1 MLNPYFLN
9 NSKQEQNLIQS
20 LVNEQLKMYG
30 IEIYYIPRRYVKKNT
45 VIREVIQS
53 EFDNAYPIEAY
64 LDSYEGYGGQGT
76 ILSKFG
82 IEEQDDL
89 TLVVSKD
96 RYENYISPLIKNIP
110 NIELATRPKEGDL
123 IYFPL
128 GDRLFEIN
136 YVEHEQPFYQL
147 QKNYVY
153 TLKCQLYRYEDE
165 VLDTG
170 VETIDDEIEQIGYI
184 QKLQL
189 IGVALPATASI
200 AGICSGAI
208 SGINITNM
216 GGGYTSHP
224 TVAISSAPVGG
235 VDAEAVAVL
244 TSDYIGCD
252 GTKGG
257 TVTAIHL
264 TNPGCGYTVN
274 PTITITGGGGGGAT
288 AEVVGIETI
297 GGIHPITVTSGG
309 SGYVGAP
316 TVGISTPVHVG
327 AAATATIDIPP
338 MLVQVQ
344 VLLIPPL
351 VLVLQLIFSLVELQV
366 VFSIKLH
373 QQLHLICSNRNRQ

>member
-1 MLNPYFLN
+1 M
-9 NSKQEQNLIQS
+9 
-20 LVNEQLKMYG
+20 
-30 IEIYYIPRRYVKKNT
+30 
-45 VIREVIQS
+45 
-53 EFDNAYPIEAY
+53 
-64 LDSYEGYGGQGT
+64 
-76 ILSKFG
+76 
-82 IEEQDDL
+82 
-89 TLVVSKD
+89 SKD

-208 SGINITNM
+208 SGINITDM

-224 TVAISSAPVGG
+224 TVAISSAPAGG
-235 VDAEAVAVL
+235 VAVSY
-244 TSDYIGCD
+244 T
-252 GTKGG
+252 
-257 TVTAIHL
+257 HL
-264 TNPGCGYTVN
+264 R
-274 PTITITGGGGGGAT
+274 AH
-288 AEVVGIETI
+288 ET
-297 GGIHPITVTSGG
+297 
-309 SGYVGAP
+309 
-316 TVGISTPVHVG
+316 
-327 AAATATIDIPP
+327 
-338 MLVQVQ
+338 
-344 VLLIPPL
+344 
-351 VLVLQLIFSLVELQV
+351 
-366 VFSIKLH
+366 
-373 QQLHLICSNRNRQ
+373 